1 MLVSELLPEDA
12 RRLHELE
19 MKLEQLDRSPGVSSS
34 AVSLP
39 YPGSSNS
46 SSGSSGGVGGAGT
59 ISLAADIHIGLQEM
73 ERRLKDLDALSK
85 KESKTQRDVARRR
98 LVHMHTSFDHVTATF
113 NTLLRK
119 KGINKADFQKKVLFG
134 SHYGSE
140 GSLDNL
146 DVEMAENTSLNRSAQ
161 MLDGYLASGR
171 GALEEL
177 VGQRERLKNA
187 QRKVYDILNLLG
199 ISNSIMKNVENREA
213 VDRLIVFAGML
224 VISILLLL
232 IYIYR

>member
-19 MKLEQLDRSPGVSSS
+19 MKLELLDLSPS
-34 AVSLP
+34 APS
-39 YPGSSNS
+39 G
-46 SSGSSGGVGGAGT
+46 SGSSGAMPSYGGSGAST
-59 ISLAADIHIGLQEM
+59 VSLAADIHIGLQEM

-98 LVHMHTSFDHVTATF
+98 LVHMRTSFDHVTATF

-119 KGINKADFQKKVLFG
+119 KGISKADFQKKALFG
-134 SHYGSE
+134 SYYGGDASLE
-140 GSLDNL
+140 SLDL
-146 DVEMAENTSLNRSAQ
+146 EMAENSSLNRSAQ

-171 GALEEL
+171 SALEEL

-187 QRKVYDILNLLG
+187 QRKVYDIMNLLG
-199 ISNSIMKNVENREA
+199 ISNTIMKNVENREA
-213 VDRLIVFAGML
+213 VDRLIVFAGMFL
-224 VISILLLL
+224 ISILLLL
-232 IYIYR
+232 IYMYR